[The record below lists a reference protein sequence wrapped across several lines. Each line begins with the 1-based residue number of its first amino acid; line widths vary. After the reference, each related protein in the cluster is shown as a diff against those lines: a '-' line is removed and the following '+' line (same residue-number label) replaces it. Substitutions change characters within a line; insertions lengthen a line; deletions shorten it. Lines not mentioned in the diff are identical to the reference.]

1 MGVLTGLRVIEVSG
15 SGAAAWAARHFAGW
29 GAEVA
34 VLEPPGGSPLRREPP
49 YYERDG
55 ERRSATWALL
65 SRGKAT
71 AELDP
76 AAALARCEQADV
88 LLIESELARDVLGV
102 EPSQLRSR
110 LAGKVTCVLI
120 SPFGVEGPYA
130 DYHATELG
138 VSALGG
144 WMSQLGA
151 PRREPLRPGAGLVP
165 RIAGIYAFVAALIGL
180 RHARRGGTPQFV
192 DLSLQ
197 AVVASI
203 CSPAWLTKSMWDMP
217 SERIGNMWPLGVME
231 CADGYIGVPP
241 LTATHWELLCQLMGI
256 EDVLGLP
263 EGRDPAWRMRH
274 SKELYER
281 VKPWLRERTRAQIL
295 EEAQAWRLPA
305 APVETIGDRLSC
317 PQLAARGFWQEV
329 EIDDVRLK
337 APRMPY
343 SIAGVTPAGPA
354 PLVERERIDWPARE
368 HKPVGEAFQP
378 RHGAPLPF
386 DGLRVL
392 DLTQFWSGT
401 YATMLLGALGA
412 DVIKIES
419 VQRPDPYRYT
429 LTRAERDRWYEWSP
443 TYNDTNC
450 DKRGL
455 TLDLASPKG
464 RGLFD
469 RLAAQSDIVISNF
482 SNRVM
487 PNLGLSNQRLHEINP
502 QLIAVTMPGYGPG
515 GPWEDYVGYA
525 IAFEQ
530 LVLASMTGYADGP
543 PLYAGGF
550 CDPLV
555 GMHAVAAIELALR
568 YREETG
574 RGTDVEV
581 PQCEVLDSLVAPE
594 TIAVQLGAP
603 LPSRRGNKHDW
614 MAPHD
619 AYRVAGDDAWLT
631 IAVSSD
637 EEFAALVRALSQAE
651 LARDERFATIA
662 ARKEHEPALDEIIAA
677 LVLDR
682 DGVELEHAL
691 QSAGVMACRVVKAYD
706 LPQDEALVARSFF
719 RPLTRDVT
727 GTHAYKTWPFRFSAF
742 DAAHRLPPPLLGEH
756 NDEILR
762 GLLGLSDDEIA
773 RLEAEHIIGRE
784 PLALK
789 GQNY

>member
-15 SGAAAWAARHFAGW
+15 SGAAAWGAKHFAGW
-29 GAEVA
+29 GADVTLLA
-34 VLEPPGGSPLRREPP
+34 PQQAGSPLRREPP

-55 ERRSATWALL
+55 ERRSATWAWL
-65 SRGKAT
+65 SRGKAI

-88 LLIESELARDVLGV
+88 LLIESDLVRQVLGV
-102 EPSQLRSR
+102 EPSELRGR
-110 LAGKVTCVLI
+110 LAGKATCVLI
-120 SPFGVEGPYA
+120 SPFGIDGSYA
-130 DYHATELG
+130 NYRATELG

-144 WMSQLGA
+144 WMSQLGS
-151 PRREPLRPGAGLVP
+151 PRREPLRPGTGLAP

-180 RHARRGGTPQFV
+180 RHVRRGGPPQFV
-192 DLSLQ
+192 DLSMQ

-203 CSPAWLTKSMWDMP
+203 CSPAWLTKSMWDIP

-256 EDVLGLP
+256 EDVLEQP

-281 VKPWLRERTRAQIL
+281 VKPWLRERTRQQIM

-305 APVETIGDRLSC
+305 APVETIADRLSC
-317 PQLAARGFWQEV
+317 PQLAARGFWQDA
-329 EIDDVRLK
+329 EIDGVRLK
-337 APRMPY
+337 TPRMPY
-343 SIAGVTPAGPA
+343 SVAGA
-354 PLVERERIDWPARE
+354 PSVEAAARE
-368 HKPVGEAFQP
+368 HSSAGEAGKP

-386 DGLRVL
+386 EGLRVL

-464 RGLFD
+464 RELFD
-469 RLAAQSDIVISNF
+469 RLAAQADIVISNF

-502 QLIAVTMPGYGPG
+502 QLIVVTMPGYGPG

-568 YREETG
+568 RREETG

-581 PQCEVLDSLVAPE
+581 PQCEVLDSIVAPD

-603 LPSRRGNKHDW
+603 VPPRRGNKHDW

-619 AYRVAGDDAWLT
+619 AYRVAGEDAWLT
-631 IAVSSD
+631 LAVSSD
-637 EEFAALVRALSQAE
+637 EEFAGLAGALGRPE
-651 LARDERFATIA
+651 LARDERFTTIA
-662 ARKEHEPALDEIIAA
+662 SRKEHEAALDEVISA
-677 LVLDR
+677 LMLDR
-682 DGVELEHAL
+682 DGVELERAL
-691 QSAGVMACRVVKAYD
+691 QAAGVMACRVVKAYD
-706 LPQDEALVARSFF
+706 LPADPALAAGGFF

-756 NDEILR
+756 NEEILR

-773 RLEAEHIIGRE
+773 RLEAEHVLGRE
-784 PLALK
+784 PIALK